1 MRKVL
6 VFGITSNP
14 GGVEAVIM
22 NYYRNIDRSRIQF
35 DFLCKS
41 PAPAAF
47 ADEIASL
54 GGHIYYFTSRTDN
67 YSAYRSE
74 LNAFFTGHAHEYS
87 SFWMN
92 ECGLANIDYIKFA
105 KKHGIKKRIIHSHNS
120 RNMYGKLQGFLH
132 DLHKQQIAK
141 YATDFWACSKE
152 AGEWFFPS
160 QIRDKVLQINNG
172 IDVGR
177 YAFDEEKRVY
187 WRKKYHLEDAYVIGN
202 VGRLHF
208 QKNQEFL
215 LEVFTEVLRMQPD
228 CRLVLIGQGEDEEK
242 LHQKVKELGIEAQ
255 VLFSGVQS
263 DIPGWLSAFDLFAF
277 PSVFEGL
284 SVVGLETQA
293 NGVPVLASEKVVSE
307 NARIMDNFRFYSLS
321 KSAKDWADQILDMRQ
336 NEARYT
342 GTDITARFRE
352 AGFDIKTEAT
362 KMQERL

>member
-1 MRKVL
+1 MHKVL

-22 NYYRNIDRSRIQF
+22 NYYRNIDRSKIQF

-47 ADEIASL
+47 ADEIESL

-67 YSAYRSE
+67 YRAYRSE
-74 LNAFFTGHAHEYS
+74 LNAFFEEHAHDYS

-92 ECGLANIDYIKFA
+92 ECGLANIDYIKLA

-132 DLHKQQIAK
+132 SLHKQQIAK

-160 QIRDKVLQINNG
+160 KIKDKVLLINNG

-187 WRKKYHLEDAYVIGN
+187 WRKKYSLEDAYVIGN

-215 LEVFTEVLRMQPD
+215 LEVFTEVLRMQPN

-242 LHQKVKELGIEAQ
+242 LHQKAKALGIEAQ
-255 VLFSGVQS
+255 VLFAGVQS
-263 DIPGWLSAFDLFAF
+263 DIPGWLSAFDLFVF

-284 SVVGLETQA
+284 SVVALEAQA
-293 NGVPVLASEKVVSE
+293 NGLPVLASEGVLPSE
-307 NARIMDNFRFYSLS
+307 GRINDNFRFYSLS
-321 KSAKDWADQILDMRQ
+321 EDVKSWAAQILNMSQ

-342 GTDITARFRE
+342 AEDIKENFRK
-352 AGFDIKTEAT
+352 AGFDIKTEAV
-362 KMQERL
+362 KLQERL